1 MVNMS
6 IDIRCSGL
14 NEFPGH
20 MVVQLQLVFRML
32 GTDQFLAYVQRFH
45 VTPPPAGHTTD
56 AAATGLH
63 VLKRAMRNNGER
75 VGDVLPLSHICCPVH
90 LIPRFGKTA
99 NPRLTTHTNYELS
112 SEFWLNRYWNKQIYY
127 CLSLCST

>member
-1 MVNMS
+1 MQ
-6 IDIRCSGL
+6 RA
-14 NEFPGH
+14 NEPLGH
-20 MVVQLQLVFRML
+20 MVVQLRLVFRML
-32 GTDQFLAYVQRFH
+32 GTDRFLTYVQRFH

-63 VLKRAMRNNGER
+63 VLRRAIRNNRER
-75 VGDVLPLSHICCPVH
+75 IGDVLPLSYIRSPVH

-99 NPRLTTHTNYELS
+99 NPRVTTNTSYELY